1 MAPDS
6 TTGQGGE
13 GDEATG
19 GEELSNAE
27 LERLRL
33 ETEREKAKAEQEKAK
48 VEQRRVRLRY
58 YELLLKVF
66 AGIAAA
72 LTFVF
77 GVVRRLI
84 GILTS

>member
-6 TTGQGGE
+6 TTGQGDG

-19 GEELSNAE
+19 GEELSDVE

-48 VEQRRVRLRY
+48 AEQRKVRLRY
-58 YELLLKVF
+58 YEFLLKF
-66 AGIAAA
+66 LAGIAAA

>member
-6 TTGQGGE
+6 TTGQGDG
-13 GDEATG
+13 GDEAT
-19 GEELSNAE
+19 EDKEFSDAE

-33 ETEREKAKAEQEKAK
+33 ETEREKAKAEQERAK
-48 VEQRRVRLRY
+48 TEQRKVRLRY
-58 YELLLKVF
+58 YELLLKIL
-66 AGIAAA
+66 AGIAAT

-84 GILTS
+84 GSLTS